1 MQIVPFK
8 LRFKCKAQIQ
18 QMTNPGP
25 DRESQV
31 GNSYDLTNSSIED
44 SIWYGMFNLQLLL

>member
-18 QMTNPGP
+18 QMKHPDH

-31 GNSYDLTNSSIED
+31 GNSDDLTNSSVED
-44 SIWYGMFNLQLLL
+44 PIWYGTFNLQLL

>member
-18 QMTNPGP
+18 QMKNPGH
-25 DRESQV
+25 DRESHV
-31 GNSYDLTNSSIED
+31 GNSDDLTNSSVED
-44 SIWYGMFNLQLLL
+44 PIWYETFNLQLLW